1 MLVPVYIPDSLA
13 NSETDH
19 VIIGIS
25 VLENQDLTN
34 SSFRSDLANKLVAL
48 YVEAKGRKT
57 SRRKRRSGS
66 TSATVSYHLLLLHL
80 GELGRC
86 CVLQKL
92 SDISRT
98 DWSRAMVDLSNKKGF
113 PCLDSLLEKRR
124 SWKNSTQLCNSC

>member
-13 NSETDH
+13 NSETDQ

-25 VLENQDLTN
+25 VGENQDLTN

-66 TSATVSYHLLLLHL
+66 TSATVSYYSLLLLSVVWRVGSML
-80 GELGRC
+80 CFTKTGRF
-86 CVLQKL
+86 L
-92 SDISRT
+92 S
-98 DWSRAMVDLSNKKGF
+98 
-113 PCLDSLLEKRR
+113 
-124 SWKNSTQLCNSC
+124 Q